1 MIKFECRIQN
11 EQKSSYTD
19 KTVYMVTAQDSVKA
33 QENINLSIRK
43 YEIYENN
50 LSWQFFAHVPM
61 FLESTSSPG
70 CLTNLQASSPE

>member
-50 LSWQFFAHVPM
+50 LS
-61 FLESTSSPG
+61 
-70 CLTNLQASSPE
+70 